1 VNNASS
7 RRVWTQLRTRRFPA
21 GGSCAAAHPSLD
33 IRPDSVSFGRVNDVT
48 HILQAAQDGDAAAE
62 ELLPLVYHE
71 LRKLA
76 ASRMAQEA
84 PGHTLQPTALVHE
97 AWMRLLK
104 PEEQA
109 RFANRAHFFAAAA
122 EAMRR
127 ILVESARRKKRLKHG
142 GQLERVDIECVEVPL
157 PMPPDELLALDEA
170 LDRLAGV
177 DARAADVVKLCFFV
191 GMTQEQAAKE
201 LGISRATVERL
212 WSFARA
218 WLLREIGRGCDT
230 SR

>member
-1 VNNASS
+1 
-7 RRVWTQLRTRRFPA
+7 
-21 GGSCAAAHPSLD
+21 
-33 IRPDSVSFGRVNDVT
+33 
-48 HILQAAQDGDAAAE
+48 
-62 ELLPLVYHE
+62 
-71 LRKLA
+71 
-76 ASRMAQEA
+76 MAQEA

-142 GQLERVDIECVEVPL
+142 GGFERVEIEAVELPL

-170 LDRLAGV
+170 LNRLVAV
-177 DARAADVVKLCFFV
+177 DTRAAEVVKLCYFV
-191 GMTQEQAAKE
+191 GMTQAQAAKE
-201 LGISRATVERL
+201 LGVSLATTERL
-212 WSFARA
+212 WAFARA
-218 WLLREIGRGCDT
+218 WLFQEMKKT
-230 SR
+230 HENAAKFP